1 MEDKMDN
8 YIKILETWSGELE
21 DLCYELYS
29 MLMKEN
35 AEKRIQCFQ
44 FICEKIGEVDSD
56 ESVKVERYFA
66 EGEVDSL
73 KELYGKYVDE
83 AINSVRRKVV
93 SQKLSVHEFYALL
106 WNTVFSDSLLTL
118 EKERVFGLLWIVADN
133 GIPYYELGTPLS
145 MENDEYKRI
154 IEENKKSSE
163 RISSILS
170 IPLEQRTE
178 TSSLI
183 LKELSGKDE
192 VTQAVLL
199 AQAFAINSK
208 REMKG
213 FTQVIQALQE
223 EREKK

>member
-1 MEDKMDN
+1 M
-8 YIKILETWSGELE
+8 
-21 DLCYELYS
+21 
-29 MLMKEN
+29 
-35 AEKRIQCFQ
+35 
-44 FICEKIGEVDSD
+44 
-56 ESVKVERYFA
+56 ERYFA

-154 IEENKKSSE
+154 IEENKNHRKE
-163 RISSILS
+163 YPIFFRFPLS
-170 IPLEQRTE
+170 KGQRH
-178 TSSLI
+178 LH
-183 LKELSGKDE
+183 
-192 VTQAVLL
+192 
-199 AQAFAINSK
+199 
-208 REMKG
+208 
-213 FTQVIQALQE
+213 
-223 EREKK
+223 